1 MGGGLLQLVAYG
13 AQDVYLTGNPQITFF
28 KVVYRRHTNF
38 ALESIQQTFNGTVGF
53 GQRVTSTISRNG
65 DLISRA
71 YLELESSDTNLVP
84 YFGLRVLKEAEVE
97 IGGQKIDKHYSEW
110 LYIWNELTM
119 PVGKKEGFFN
129 MVGGGGG
136 QAVGHRLK
144 LAKYIDSG
152 VTDHATISSDI
163 NSLLNNKLK
172 ITFNISVGN
181 DESVL
186 FRVKRF
192 GSDDTEKTIGTTII
206 KATKKQPSTEAVLT
220 VQSSYGYSEDDFK
233 SDDKFELHFVNSN
246 DKDKISKV
254 EVIKTDLSAYD
265 TFDAGDSNE
274 YSLVAGVFMIDGDN
288 YDLPGLNDD
297 SERIRIKKMGGD
309 DTTNLTTDDTIIF
322 KFEDTTNTNNFIIY
336 QATVGELYLEDGASF
351 TFNSNPNVA
360 VANITEKLYIIDFF
374 KAKDIVRK
382 YSQWYHDDI
391 ELDGTFEIS
400 HISTSKTNYEYY
412 IFKEENILEAQV
424 SDNLDTVGNITIE
437 NDENYDINDTIK
449 VVVTDKSNATYTV
462 VAEDA
467 GYRLSSTSAAD
478 TIVTANLEITDIAL
492 VGVSDLEKPKHF
504 TGNAISK
511 MYVPLQFWF
520 CNNYG
525 LALPLIG
532 LQYHEVKIIIQFE
545 EASKC
550 MIKYQEPP
558 KDLKASLWIDY
569 IYLDTDERRKF
580 AQSSHEYLIEQLQY
594 TGKESVQNKLK
605 LNFNHPVKELVWV
618 VNKND
623 KSNVDWFNFTN
634 NQMLLEL
641 KTKPYNTKTINEEL
655 VDKSTNCVK
664 SAKLILNGNDRF
676 YERDGRYFNLVQPFQ
691 HHTNVP
697 KNRGINLYSFALKPE
712 EHQPSGTLN
721 MSRID
726 TATLS
731 LNYEQGVTNQTHS
744 ISVYAVNYNVLRILS
759 GMGGIA
765 YSN

>member
-144 LAKYIDSG
+144 LARYIDSG
-152 VTDHATISSDI
+152 VTNHATISSDI
-163 NSLLNNKLK
+163 NSLLNTRLK
-172 ITFNISVGN
+172 ITFSSSIST

-192 GSDDTEKTIGTTII
+192 GSDGTTEKTIGTTII
-206 KATKKQPSTEAVLT
+206 KATKKPSLQVAELT

-233 SDDKFELHFVNSN
+233 NTDTFELHFVNSY
-246 DKDKISKV
+246 DKDKISTV

-297 SERIRIKKMGGD
+297 SERIRIKK
-309 DTTNLTTDDTIIF
+309 TTAGSDLTTGDTIIF

-351 TFNSNPNVA
+351 TFNTDSGI
-360 VANITEKLYIIDFF
+360 ANINNGLYITDFF
-374 KAKDIVRK
+374 KANGIVRK

-412 IFKEENILEAQV
+412 IFKEDNILEATV
-424 SDNLDTVGNITIE
+424 SDAADTVGNIKID
-437 NDENYDINDTIK
+437 NDGNYSVDNTIK
-449 VVVTDKSNATYTV
+449 VVVTNNSTATYTL

-467 GYRLSSTSAAD
+467 GYRLYSENTSEVIEHSKLQIADSGLVADPDST
-478 TIVTANLEITDIAL
+478 N
-492 VGVSDLEKPKHF
+492 PKHF
-504 TGNAISK
+504 NGKLISK

-550 MIKYQEPP
+550 MIKYQDPP
-558 KDLKASLWIDY
+558 KDLRASLWIDY

-618 VNKND
+618 VNKNE